1 MNRFPLLAPTAAV
14 LVTLSGCV
22 TQTAPI
28 TTTTTTTSY
37 ASDLGDQ
44 TTLGLDEIVV
54 SLPLHGSSATYH
66 NLHLMLGVIVNPN
79 AERTAPNYS
88 SSNGYAY
95 EAGNLVRRLGP
106 RINATVSGALLERG
120 NRHQNLADMSAIRK
134 QAISVAEDVLTEAMR
149 NWKYAADCKVE
160 VVVLNSYW
168 TDSTVG
174 RLPQAATSR
183 W

>member
-1 MNRFPLLAPTAAV
+1 MNRFPLLASTAAV

-22 TQTAPI
+22 THTAPI
-28 TTTTTTTSY
+28 TTTTTATSY

-44 TTLGLDEIVV
+44 TTVALDEIVV
-54 SLPLHGSSATYH
+54 SLPLQGSSATYH
-66 NLHLMLGVIVNPN
+66 NLHLVLGVIINPVV
-79 AERTAPNYS
+79 ERTDPNYS

-95 EAGNLVRRLGP
+95 EAGNLVGRLGP
-106 RINATVSGALLERG
+106 RINATVSDAILERG

-134 QAISVAEDVLTEAMR
+134 QAVSVAEGVLTEAMR
-149 NWKYAADCKVE
+149 NWKYAADYKVE

-168 TDSTVG
+168 TDSAVG
-174 RLPQAATSR
+174 RLPQTATVR